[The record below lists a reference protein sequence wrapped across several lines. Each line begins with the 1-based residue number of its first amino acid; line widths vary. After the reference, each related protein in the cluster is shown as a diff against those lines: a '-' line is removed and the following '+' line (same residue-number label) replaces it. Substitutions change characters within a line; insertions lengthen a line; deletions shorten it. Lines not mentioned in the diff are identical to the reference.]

1 VEELWRHMAEITRVH
16 KYGDKW
22 RSFPSDYREWRF
34 QMRIARADTG
44 VEEGSWLWKRSYAE
58 IKQA

>member
-1 VEELWRHMAEITRVH
+1 MAEITRVH